1 MPCFPG
7 VSFFPFAS
15 GEIALPGLVCGRFRL
30 NLDRPLVM
38 GIVNLTRD
46 SFSGDGLGDSGDP
59 LALALQQA
67 RRMVVEGADMLDI
80 GAESTRPGA
89 APVALA
95 EELARIVPV
104 VRALHELG
112 VPLSVDTSKP
122 EVMAAAIAAG
132 ADMVNDVNALLA
144 PGAIEA
150 VAGSPVALCL
160 MHMRGE
166 PRTMQQNPV
175 YDDVVAEVAGFLA
188 ERIRTLERACI
199 ERNRLTVDPGFG
211 FGKTVAHNY
220 ELLARLKEFAPFGV
234 PVLAGLSRKS
244 MLGAATGKPVTER
257 LAASVAA
264 AVLAADRGAAIIRV
278 HDVAETVDALK
289 VWNSVRSEE

>member
-1 MPCFPG
+1 
-7 VSFFPFAS
+7 
-15 GEIALPGLVCGRFRL
+15 
-30 NLDRPLVM
+30 M
-38 GIVNLTRD
+38 GIVNVTRD
-46 SFSGDGLGDSGDP
+46 SFSGDGLADSGDP
-59 LALALQQA
+59 VLLALGQA
-67 RRMVVEGADMLDI
+67 RRMVEEGADILDI

-89 APVALA
+89 EPVSLG
-95 EELARIVPV
+95 EELGRIVPV

-122 EVMAAAIAAG
+122 EVMIAAIAAG

-144 PGAIEA
+144 PGAVEA

-166 PRTMQQNPV
+166 PRSMQENPV
-175 YDDVVAEVAGFLA
+175 YDDVLAEVAGFLA
-188 ERIRTLERACI
+188 GRIRALEEAGI

-220 ELLARLKEFAPFGV
+220 ELLARLKDIAFLGV

-244 MLGAATGKPVTER
+244 MLGAVTGKPVGER

-264 AVLAADRGAAIIRV
+264 AVLAAERGAAILRV
-278 HDVAETVDALK
+278 HDVAETVDGLK
-289 VWNSVRSEE
+289 ILNSVRGEG